1 MISDVTFVVF
11 HYPMADLEYMEIER
25 EYAALMLIEI
35 LFEERLVNKATYD
48 NAKKYYQSQNRK
60 ADSHISQI
68 A

>member
-1 MISDVTFVVF
+1 
-11 HYPMADLEYMEIER
+11 MEIEQ

-35 LFEERLVNKATYD
+35 LFEERLVNKVTYD